1 MSNGVRFSA
10 SFVRDVVLYAAA
22 RGVEIDELCAAIG
35 ISRALLTTPDEPVA
49 GSVYERSWQIAMERT
64 GDPDFGLHLGESV
77 HPSML
82 GLLGFVMLS
91 CETVGAAI
99 ERLIRYWN
107 TINRATTLS
116 LSREGMEAA
125 LEWSVVDLPGNF
137 LLHNPRQSAES
148 ASAAMLS
155 IARALAGRPLPLMRV
170 EFAHPRPA
178 RTVEHDRLFGGPPV
192 FGAALTRMTFRA
204 EALAWPVLQ
213 ANSALLEGFETQIAR
228 RVHQEPDSLA
238 DRVRQ
243 EIGRRL
249 RGEAPEL
256 SAIARAL
263 RVSERALQREL
274 QQLGVSFRQL
284 LDELRRDLALEYLKN
299 QQASIAEVSF
309 LLGFSEPSAFHRSFR
324 KWTGVTPQAFR
335 RG

>member
-1 MSNGVRFSA
+1 MSSGVRFSA
-10 SFVRDVVLYAAA
+10 SFVRDLVLYAAS
-22 RGVEIDELCAAIG
+22 RGVDIDDLCAAIG
-35 ISRALLTTPDEPVA
+35 VSRALLATPDEPVA
-49 GSVYERSWQIAMERT
+49 GTVYERAWQIVMDRT
-64 GDPDFGLHLGESV
+64 GDQDLGLHLGESV

-107 TINRATTLS
+107 TINRATTLR
-116 LSREGMEAA
+116 LSREGLDAQ
-125 LEWSVVDLPGNF
+125 LEWAVVDLPGNF
-137 LLHNPRQSAES
+137 LLRNPRQSAES
-148 ASAAMLS
+148 ASAAMLA
-155 IARALAGRPLPLMRV
+155 IAKALAGRPLPLSRV
-170 EFAHPRPA
+170 EFAHARPA
-178 RTVEHDRLFGGPPV
+178 RIGEHERLFGGPPF
-192 FGAALTRMTFRA
+192 FGADATRLTFRA
-204 EALAWPVLQ
+204 EALEWPVLQ
-213 ANSALLEGFETQIAR
+213 ANPALLETFEAQIAR
-228 RVHQEPDSLA
+228 RVEREPDSLV
-238 DRVRQ
+238 DRVRH

-249 RGEAPEL
+249 RGETPDL

-284 LDELRRDLALEYLKN
+284 LDDLRRDLAMDYLKN